1 LSRVRRFYDALRRGD
16 VPTFLSLLDAE
27 VEWTEAERF
36 PYYSGTWHGPQAI
49 VKGLFEPLGRD
60 WSSFAVNAEHFVTEG
75 DEVVSLGRYV
85 GTHRGSGRSV
95 TAAFAHHWTVRVE
108 KIVRFVQ
115 YTDTAKILDA
125 IRD

>member
-1 LSRVRRFYDALRRGD
+1 MTTPADIVRRFYDALGRGD
-16 VPTFLSLLDAE
+16 VPAVLSLPDAQ

-75 DEVVSLGRYV
+75 DEVVSLG
-85 GTHRGSGRSV
+85 
-95 TAAFAHHWTVRVE
+95 
-108 KIVRFVQ
+108 
-115 YTDTAKILDA
+115 
-125 IRD
+125 